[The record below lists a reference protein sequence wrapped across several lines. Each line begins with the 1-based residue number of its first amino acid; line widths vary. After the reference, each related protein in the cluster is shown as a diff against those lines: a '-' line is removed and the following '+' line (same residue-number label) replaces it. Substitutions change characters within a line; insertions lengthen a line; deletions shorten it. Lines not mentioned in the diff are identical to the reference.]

1 MAKFYAVRK
10 GNATGIFNTWA
21 ECEAQVKGF
30 KGADYKS
37 FPTLWQAQTYMEGGD
52 LEQFQ
57 PTPYLPVRS
66 SKRSPSP
73 AGIPNI
79 YTDGSFIQGKGYAW
93 AYMIKRYEDVISEQ
107 YGVGT
112 NEEAAAMRNIA
123 GELSAVMRAVTDAGN
138 RGYKTVYVCHDHIG
152 ISCWARGEWKA
163 KNKFTQYYADFM
175 NKKMEEMEIRFMHIK
190 GHTGNAGNERVDEL
204 CRTAFAEAGL

>member
-57 PTPYLPVRS
+57 PKPYLPVRPN
-66 SKRSPSP
+66 KKSPSP
-73 AGIPNI
+73 AGRPNI

-93 AYMIKRYEDVISEQ
+93 AYMIKRYEDVICEE

-112 NEEAAAMRNIA
+112 NTEAAAMRNIA
-123 GELSAVMRAVTDAGN
+123 GELSAVMRAVTDAYD
-138 RGYKTVYVCHDHIG
+138 RGYKEICICHDYLG
-152 ISCWARGEWKA
+152 VDCWARGSWKA
-163 KNKFTQYYADFM
+163 KNKFTQYYAEFM
-175 NKKMEEMEIRFMHIK
+175 NKKMDVMDIKFSHIK
-190 GHTGNAGNERVDEL
+190 GHTGNAGNEHVDEL
-204 CRTAFAEAGL
+204 CRRAFEEAGL